1 MKIRVGLFFGGNS
14 VEHEISVITGL
25 QAAEYIDRE
34 KYEVVPVYITKDNRF
49 YTGEET
55 GKIENY
61 KDIPTLLK
69 KSTRVLPVR
78 GERGAVNLIRYPAK
92 RFGNNVVS
100 SFDVALPAVHGTNCE
115 DGTLQGL
122 LTLLN
127 VPYTGCDVYASAL
140 GMDKY
145 AMKAVLAYNNIP
157 VLKGKR
163 CLSGDYEKDPEGVM
177 NQLEQEIGYPMIVK
191 PYNLGSSIGISKG
204 RDRAALKRALEKAF
218 LYAEAVLVEHA
229 ILHLKEINCAVL
241 GDLNEAQAS
250 ECEQPCNSDDILSYE
265 DKYINGGKSGKVKGG
280 KGGSKGMASLKR
292 KIPAEITKE
301 EREYIR
307 SLAVKAFQC
316 LGCSGVARIDF
327 MMDLDEEK
335 IYLNEINTIPG
346 SLSFYL
352 WEPLGVSYK
361 ELLDRMLTIAV
372 KRQTRMQNVVHS
384 FETNVLSGT
393 ILGGGSKG

>member
-1 MKIRVGLFFGGNS
+1 MKVRVGLFFGGNS

-49 YTGEET
+49 YTGAET

-61 KDIPTLLK
+61 KNIPELLK
-69 KSTRVLPVR
+69 KAVRVLPVP
-78 GERGAVNLIRYPAK
+78 GERGAVDLVRYPRKKIGSNLVA
-92 RFGNNVVS
+92 

-115 DGTLQGL
+115 DGTIQGL
-122 LTLLN
+122 LTLLD

-145 AMKAVLAYNNIP
+145 AMKAVLAYNDIP
-157 VLKGKR
+157 VLPGHL
-163 CLSGDYEKDPEGVM
+163 CCSADYDGDGEKTMDA
-177 NQLEQEIGYPMIVK
+177 LEEKIGYPMIVK
-191 PYNLGSSIGISKG
+191 PYNLGSSIGISKA
-204 RDRAALKRALEKAF
+204 RDRKELKKALENAF
-218 LYAEAVLVEHA
+218 LYAEILLCEHA
-229 ILHLKEINCAVL
+229 IMNLKEINCAVL
-241 GDLNEAQAS
+241 GDRNAAEAS
-250 ECEQPCNSDDILSYE
+250 ECEQPCNGDDILSYE
-265 DKYINGGKSGKVKGG
+265 DKYIGGSKNS
-280 KGGSKGMASLKR
+280 GSKGMATLKR

-307 SLAVKAFQC
+307 NLSVKAFKC

-327 MMDLDEEK
+327 MMDMDENK

-352 WEPLGVSYK
+352 WEPLGISYR
-361 ELLDRMLTIAV
+361 ELLDRMLTLAV
-372 KRQTRMQNVVHS
+372 KRYGKAKRVVHS
-384 FETNVLSGT
+384 FSTNVLSGVS
-393 ILGGGSKG
+393 LGGMKGGTKNTGK